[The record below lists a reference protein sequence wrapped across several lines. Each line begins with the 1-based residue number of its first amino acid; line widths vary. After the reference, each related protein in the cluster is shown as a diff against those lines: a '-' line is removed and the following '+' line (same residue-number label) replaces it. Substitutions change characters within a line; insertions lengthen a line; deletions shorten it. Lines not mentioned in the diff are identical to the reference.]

1 MTACSSTP
9 LFYARPILA
18 SPGFD
23 GKFIPLPGALFRFLT
38 RPLQAAE
45 NLPHVARM
53 VADAELALDDLRHPI
68 TGPQVGAITCVE
80 RTSQQNPYQ
89 LLSLSAIQ
97 SWLATRVR
105 LGVQSP
111 QTTLIDSVLPSLHGG
126 FRRFDNT
133 CNLTDAFP
141 FQQELPC
148 NFPPNL
154 PFGWTCG
161 CVHTQLYMCPVR
173 LARRGSITTR
183 FRRR

>member
-1 MTACSSTP
+1 MKPLSSRKAITACSSRP

-18 SPGFD
+18 SPAVD

-38 RPLQAAE
+38 GPVQAAE
-45 NLPHVARM
+45 DLPHVTRM
-53 VADAELALDDLRHPI
+53 VADAQLALDDVRDALAS
-68 TGPQVGAITCVE
+68 PQIGAVACVE
-80 RTSQQNPYQ
+80 RSSQQNPYQ

-105 LGVQSP
+105 FGVQSL
-111 QTTLIDSVLPSLHGG
+111 QTTPVDSVLPSLYRG

-133 CNLTDAFP
+133 CNLTDALP

-154 PFGWTCG
+154 PLGWTCG
-161 CVHTQLYMCPVR
+161 CVHT
-173 LARRGSITTR
+173 
-183 FRRR
+183 